1 MLPPYPRMY
10 PSSLVSVLGRKNFI
24 TMVSPVVL
32 MRTFMFWRLTE
43 EAASDLCIFFYIFF
57 CFFLFSAE
65 VQKTV
70 IFSTYT
76 FSDFS
81 AVHYFKSNKVASTVK
96 AEICLVEVQLRYKT
110 IVVISKQAHV
120 CLLSKLIRTLLF
132 SANYKHHKLQL
143 VAVIKDFEVL

>member
-1 MLPPYPRMY
+1 MY
-10 PSSLVSVLGRKNFI
+10 FLLHFLLFLS
-24 TMVSPVVL
+24 
-32 MRTFMFWRLTE
+32 
-43 EAASDLCIFFYIFF
+43 FF
-57 CFFLFSAE
+57 CKGT
-65 VQKTV
+65 KTV